1 MLCLC
6 VCGWMYCMCDALS
19 SSSYIIQSETLC
31 LLLPGLVIAEYEKP
45 RKMEIFIL
53 HSVFVL
59 TLVSLR
65 FSVYCFID
73 NNAIVAAA
81 TASTQATNIYWIY
94 ERRTLQERKRC
105 DMNMPKESALRSH
118 YLCMRHQ
125 VRACTQHFILI
136 ERQTRRAYNT
146 QRNQAKVQDKLWE
159 SEIKFIYAR
168 LFFCV
173 CAFVINA
180 SSFVHCLMFYVILFA
195 ASAIFCAVFYSAVR
209 LCYSC
214 HLRISVIWWP
224 TLFYFPPV
232 ANEPLG
238 IRCNSLAIMLP
249 TYHPHTWSEPLLCG
263 ENSLFNIFYF
273 Q

>member
-1 MLCLC
+1 MRSPLLRISFSRRRCAFFSLAWLLPNTKNR
-6 VCGWMYCMCDALS
+6 GKWKY
-19 SSSYIIQSETLC
+19 SSYTPFSSWLW
-31 LLLPGLVIAEYEKP
+31 
-45 RKMEIFIL
+45 
-53 HSVFVL
+53 
-59 TLVSLR
+59 SLR

-173 CAFVINA
+173 CLRYKCIV
-180 SSFVHCLMFYVILFA
+180 
-195 ASAIFCAVFYSAVR
+195 FCALLNVLCDTFCRFCHILCCFFSAVR

-249 TYHPHTWSEPLLCG
+249 TYHPHTWSEQLLCG